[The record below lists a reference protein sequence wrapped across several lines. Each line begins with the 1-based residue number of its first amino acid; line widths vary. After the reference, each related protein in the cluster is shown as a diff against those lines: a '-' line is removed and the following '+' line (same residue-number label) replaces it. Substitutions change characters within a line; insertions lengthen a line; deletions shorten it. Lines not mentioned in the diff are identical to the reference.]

1 MQHVGDALGRRV
13 LPETLQKVAMLP
25 HRQARGDE
33 YRRQH
38 PGEQQEEQPDG
49 ERAGRKG
56 QAHRSCSTAAAST

>member
-56 QAHRSCSTAAAST
+56 